1 MVLYVKKNNA
11 SLASIVYTWF
21 RKKVLVL
28 RIFCLLFLLYV
39 LQLGATYLKTTY
51 TSSSKWRISSSE
63 FQRTLQI
70 PSSIKTSRISLTFQ
84 KNLLDNKY
92 KKRNW
97 TEKLIHWQT
106 VCSVVEEQKWAL
118 LIKAHSNNCYE
129 IVGATEHYSFDSSQG
144 GHIGFRPDYK
154 HFRSFKKHSVSVLTI
169 RNNAQYHQISQYNLS
184 PLLGICFIGRFWCHI
199 PHFMEDLLAFLSF
212 AFRQNDLER
221 DERSKLLLFLPE
233 ISFMSCIMGKNEYFR
248 HMLHI
253 VLDLVKDWS
262 GQSVKVLFK
271 EDIKQIFSSK
281 GDKSTNRNMV
291 KHFICLNQIV
301 YNLRDVPRPGH
312 DVLWVYDASIIL
324 ELRKKVYNAIPL
336 FHRIIYA
343 RQFTVTLLQRQKS
356 RRILNMQSL
365 SSSIENFFGVR
376 TRIIWLEDASFWK
389 QIMIMKTTRILI
401 AAHGAALT
409 NIVYMKPGSAV
420 IEISNFGCSGEP
432 YYGSLAELSNLNY
445 WNWHPRVA
453 SKMIRRL
460 DQKYSYGHIISDE
473 DCTRWRRNSDIWVS
487 EHDVLELVRIALM
500 KTDNV
505 E

>member
-106 VCSVVEEQKWAL
+106 
-118 LIKAHSNNCYE
+118 AHSNNCYE

-154 HFRSFKKHSVSVLTI
+154 HFRSFKKHSVSVLTSSKG
-169 RNNAQYHQISQYNLS
+169 R
-184 PLLGICFIGRFWCHI
+184 RFWCHI

-233 ISFMSCIMGKNEYFR
+233 ISFMSCIM
-248 HMLHI
+248 
-253 VLDLVKDWS
+253 DWS

-324 ELRKKVYNAIPL
+324 ELRKKTEITTHSQYAVVVLI
-336 FHRIIYA
+336 HR
-343 RQFTVTLLQRQKS
+343 K
-356 RRILNMQSL
+356 
-365 SSSIENFFGVR
+365 FFGVR